1 MPKLLILN
9 KSMWELLCLRN
20 YYNQSFFVIIM
31 SDSTNILDLPTDPLG
46 GGNISNNISLNA
58 TENVVI
64 QGQGPNQGQQ
74 GQSLSLD
81 QTTISQI
88 VSGLQQATLSGAT
101 QLPSR
106 DIPMNTT
113 SHSNDPQ
120 IQPNYVPPPQNNIDY
135 IKNYEQT
142 SDMINEYNKN
152 SRHQNSLDDMYN
164 EIQTPL
170 LLAVLYFLF
179 QLPFF
184 RKFLF
189 QYLPALFSNDGN
201 FNINGFLFT
210 SVLFG
215 LLFYSLNKMT
225 NHFGCF

>member
-1 MPKLLILN
+1 MINTLQQQP
-9 KSMWELLCLRN
+9 
-20 YYNQSFFVIIM
+20 
-31 SDSTNILDLPTDPLG
+31 
-46 GGNISNNISLNA
+46 
-58 TENVVI
+58 
-64 QGQGPNQGQQ
+64 QGQFSG
-74 GQSLSLD
+74 LTLD

-88 VSGLQQATLSGAT
+88 VNGLQQASLSGAT

-106 DIPMNTT
+106 DIPMNT
-113 SHSNDPQ
+113 SGHNIDPN
-120 IQPNYVPPPQNNIDY
+120 IQPNYVPQPPENNSDY

-142 SDMINEYNKN
+142 NDMINDYNKN
-152 SRHQNSLDDMYN
+152 YQRQNSLDDMYN

-189 QYLPALFSNDGN
+189 SYFPILFSNDGN
-201 FNINGFLFT
+201 LNINGFLFT

-215 LLFYSLNKMT
+215 ILFYLLNKIT
-225 NHFGCF
+225 THFGAF